1 MAWFKKPNSISTE
14 SSKRLCQ
21 LRSDMKKRPPVQIHV
36 DPEKEKKTVLNNVT
50 FTQVGELVRLLVV
63 GDLVYAGIFEPPTLE
78 EMGTMIHKVNK
89 GAIAGLTK
97 LHVLSGQH
105 TAQQVI
111 DALSHVYDAV
121 HSGLT
126 QEEWMGMG
134 MDVLTLE
141 HSLCKYKRVDRIK
154 TYK

>member
-1 MAWFKKPNSISTE
+1 
-14 SSKRLCQ
+14 
-21 LRSDMKKRPPVQIHV
+21 MKKRPPVQIHV
-36 DPEKEKKTVLNNVT
+36 DPEKEKKTVLNNVA
-50 FTQVGELVRLLVV
+50 FTQVGELGRLLVV